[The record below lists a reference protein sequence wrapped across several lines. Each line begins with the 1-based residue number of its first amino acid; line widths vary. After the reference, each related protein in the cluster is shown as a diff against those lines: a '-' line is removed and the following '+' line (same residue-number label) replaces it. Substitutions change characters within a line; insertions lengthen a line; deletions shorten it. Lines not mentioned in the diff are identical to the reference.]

1 MATKIGPKTVT
12 QRDRSK
18 NLVFCVDAANS
29 RSYGG
34 EPTTNIQTGGG
45 GSGGGDFSSGSTSGW
60 SWDAKTDGTFDIYTA
75 DTHSGS
81 YCARLKNSTVSSIAL
96 WRDVTLTNGVTYTF
110 SVWVKN
116 LNCPTTPYFS
126 SAGTAVS
133 TVSGGSSLTGIS
145 GNWQRFHWTFT
156 VTGSTGSFS
165 PYIRT
170 NLHATQGYFLLDDMQ
185 IEQKSG
191 PTPFTATSRT
201 ASTAL
206 KNISGVG
213 AQGTS
218 LEATTFET
226 YGQSLFK
233 PTTRN
238 VLASFDKNQ
247 GHIGGAYWDFDGSDE
262 CIEGD
267 DANLPSGNNP
277 RTILF
282 WMNHDG
288 VTDAWG
294 SIINYGGTGTSL
306 TAGSAWMIGW
316 NNLTA
321 NIVIGKY
328 GDNCGANSTTIAS
341 GVWVHFAVTYD
352 GTTVKYYLNGDAD
365 GTSVWGATPNTVVGN
380 SDNGKIR
387 IGQSIPRW
395 GGGGQLFNGQV
406 ANTMIWSST
415 LTAKEVKDIYI
426 AQKGRFGK

>member
-1 MATKIGPKTVT
+1 MATKIGPKTVD
-12 QRDRSK
+12 QQGNSK

-262 CIEGD
+262 TINCGD
-267 DANLPSGNNP
+267 IDALEIQYMTIAAWINPDATTADDYVMSTKQAGGFSMGINISSMGANKISTRSYAAGAYNNL
-277 RTILF
+277 
-282 WMNHDG
+282 
-288 VTDAWG
+288 A
-294 SIINYGGTGTSL
+294 GTSDIP
-306 TAGSAWMIGW
+306 IGEW
-316 NNLTA
+316 TY
-321 NIVIGKY
+321 VV
-328 GDNCGANSTTIAS
+328 T
-341 GVWVHFAVTYD
+341 TYD
-352 GTTVKYYLNGDAD
+352 GSNFRIYVNGEQENSSAVA
-365 GTSVWGATPNTVVGN
+365 GTLDYTAGNLFIGAESGGAVVGGGYF
-380 SDNGKIR
+380 NGKI
-387 IGQSIPRW
+387 
-395 GGGGQLFNGQV
+395 
-406 ANTMIWSST
+406 ATAMIWSVA
-415 LTAKEVKDIYI
+415 LTAKEIKDIYI

>member
-18 NLVFCVDAANS
+18 ALVFCVDAACS

-60 SWDAKTDGTFDIYTA
+60 SFDGKTGGTFDIYTA

-81 YCARLKNSTVSSIAL
+81 YCARLKNATNEPIAL
-96 WRDVTLTNGVTYTF
+96 WRNITLTNGVTYTF

-126 SAGTAVS
+126 SAGTTVS
-133 TVSGGSSLTGIS
+133 TVSGGGSFTGIS

-165 PYIRT
+165 PYVRT
-170 NLHATQGYFLLDDMQ
+170 AQNAAQGYFLVDDMQ
-185 IEQKSG
+185 IEQKSA

-201 ASTAL
+201 TTTAIT
-206 KNISGVG
+206 NISGVG

-262 CIEGD
+262 YIDLGASSRFGITNAVSICAWVKLD
-267 DANLPSGNNP
+267 TLSG
-277 RTILF
+277 
-282 WMNHDG
+282 WGG
-288 VTDAWG
+288 VFGTY
-294 SIINYGGTGTSL
+294 YGGNFMHFQMYLGGLNVYVYGPAAGYDRNDTECFV
-306 TAGSAWMIGW
+306 TAGEWAYVGFTFGDSTLTIYRDGEPMPTTVAGSSAS
-316 NNLTA
+316 
-321 NIVIGKY
+321 V
-328 GDNCGANSTTIAS
+328 NSTSDVSIGRVYSSSRMLDGALAS
-341 GVWVHFAVTYD
+341 
-352 GTTVKYYLNGDAD
+352 L
-365 GTSVWGATPNTVVGN
+365 
-380 SDNGKIR
+380 
-387 IGQSIPRW
+387 
-395 GGGGQLFNGQV
+395 
-406 ANTMIWSST
+406 MIWSAA
-415 LTAKEVKDIYI
+415 LTAKEIKDIYI

>member
-262 CIEGD
+262 TINCGD
-267 DANLPSGNNP
+267 IDALEIQYMTIAAWINPDATTADDYVISTKQGGGFSMGINISSMGANKISTRSYAAGAYNNL
-277 RTILF
+277 
-282 WMNHDG
+282 
-288 VTDAWG
+288 A
-294 SIINYGGTGTSL
+294 GTSDIP
-306 TAGSAWMIGW
+306 IGEW
-316 NNLTA
+316 TY
-321 NIVIGKY
+321 VV
-328 GDNCGANSTTIAS
+328 T
-341 GVWVHFAVTYD
+341 TYD
-352 GTTVKYYLNGDAD
+352 GSNFRIYVNGEQENSSAVA
-365 GTSVWGATPNTVVGN
+365 GTLDYTAGNLFIGAESGGAVPGGGYF
-380 SDNGKIR
+380 NGKI
-387 IGQSIPRW
+387 
-395 GGGGQLFNGQV
+395 
-406 ANTMIWSST
+406 ATAMIWSVA
-415 LTAKEVKDIYI
+415 LTAKEIKDIYI

>member
-18 NLVFCVDAANS
+18 NLVFCVDAACS

-60 SWDAKTDGTFDIYTA
+60 SFDGKTGGTFDIYTA

-81 YCARLKNSTVSSIAL
+81 YCARLKNATNEPIAL
-96 WRDVTLTNGVTYTF
+96 WRNITLTNGVTYTF

-126 SAGTAVS
+126 SAGTTVS
-133 TVSGGSSLTGIS
+133 TVSGGGSFTGIS

-165 PYIRT
+165 PYVRT
-170 NLHATQGYFLLDDMQ
+170 AQNAAQGYFLVDDMQ
-185 IEQKSG
+185 IEQKSA

-201 ASTAL
+201 TTTAIT
-206 KNISGVG
+206 NISGVG

-247 GHIGGAYWDFDGSDE
+247 GHIGGAYWDLDGTDE
-262 CIEGD
+262 YINCDGNSAAVVGSATLTVTLWAKPID
-267 DANLPSGNNP
+267 DNNNQILFAINGSGLGTVILLRVSCNNP
-277 RTILF
+277 TNYFDVYAGSAVTITGTTDVA
-282 WMNHDG
+282 DG
-288 VTDAWG
+288 NWHFFTYVRR
-294 SIINYGGTGTSL
+294 GTGTNEAHLYVDGELQTSGTHV
-306 TAGSAWMIGW
+306 TALASGDLWSIGQEW
-316 NNLTA
+316 DAGPTA
-321 NIVIGKY
+321 SQFFY
-328 GDNCGANSTTIAS
+328 GPIAS
-341 GVWVHFAVTYD
+341 CMV
-352 GTTVKYYLNGDAD
+352 
-365 GTSVWGATPNTVVGN
+365 
-380 SDNGKIR
+380 
-387 IGQSIPRW
+387 
-395 GGGGQLFNGQV
+395 
-406 ANTMIWSST
+406 WSSA
-415 LTAKEVKDIYI
+415 LTAKEIKDIYI